1 MDRPRTE
8 VAPIKRIRR
17 IALVTAFVLVA
28 SAGTYGLKT
37 LKPAAPAVE
46 RGTLWPDKVKR
57 GTMLRDVRGTGSLVP
72 IDFRWIPS
80 SREGLVE
87 NINVRVGDT
96 VSPNTIIAE
105 LSNPELI
112 QSMEDTLLQIRVAE
126 ADLANTRAALED
138 STMNHQIQIAALQNT
153 TRLLHL
159 QAATDEELHKK
170 GLNSS
175 LVLKKSQL
183 EAETSA
189 AQLEREEQ
197 RVAIMLRAAAAQLQA
212 QEVRIEQYR
221 ANYYLRKRQ
230 VDELK
235 IRAGVSGVLQQLAI
249 ERGQRIAAGTSIAK
263 VAEPGHLKAELK
275 IPETQAKD
283 ILLGQAASVDT
294 HTAIVPGHVVHID
307 PAAIQGTVTVD
318 VQLEGELPAGA
329 RPDLSVAGNIEIERL
344 SNALYVGRPVT
355 TAQPDTSIQIFKILS
370 SGEAVRTRV
379 RIGRVSVNS
388 VEILQGLVEGDEVI
402 LSDMSNWDAFDRL
415 RLN

>member
-1 MDRPRTE
+1 M
-8 VAPIKRIRR
+8 
-17 IALVTAFVLVA
+17 
-28 SAGTYGLKT
+28 
-37 LKPAAPAVE
+37 
-46 RGTLWPDKVKR
+46 
-57 GTMLRDVRGTGSLVP
+57 
-72 IDFRWIPS
+72 
-80 SREGLVE
+80 
-87 NINVRVGDT
+87 
-96 VSPNTIIAE
+96 
-105 LSNPELI
+105 
-112 QSMEDTLLQIRVAE
+112 
-126 ADLANTRAALED
+126 
-138 STMNHQIQIAALQNT
+138 
-153 TRLLHL
+153 
-159 QAATDEELHKK
+159 
-170 GLNSS
+170 
-175 LVLKKSQL
+175 KKSQL

-263 VAEPGHLKAELK
+263 VAEPGHLTAELK

-318 VQLEGELPAGA
+318 VQLEGELPAGS